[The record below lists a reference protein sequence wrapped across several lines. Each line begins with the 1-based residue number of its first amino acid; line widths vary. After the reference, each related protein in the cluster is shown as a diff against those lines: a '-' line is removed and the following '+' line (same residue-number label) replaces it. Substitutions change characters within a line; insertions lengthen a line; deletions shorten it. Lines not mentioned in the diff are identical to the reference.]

1 VSYLTQSPKACDE
14 LIDAIEAGMTMF
26 DYGTDSLAGA
36 TDCPKGCTVE
46 PDAHCVHGYLSAE
59 ETLLRTVA

>member
-1 VSYLTQSPKACDE
+1 MSYLTLSPRSRDE
-14 LIDAIEAGMTMF
+14 LIDSIESGLTMF
-26 DYGTDSLAGA
+26 DYSSDSMAGA